1 MSLNTHLLFCVRR
14 NFHQI
19 TQRKSTL
26 KSAPIIL
33 PALWS
38 LHQRGSSFLVNGEY
52 HHSDICNNNLI
63 IGINVNISAL
73 LVTSLIIGI
82 SIRISIIISS
92 ISDIDIDIMISIN
105 LVFLPLGHCSDLRIL
120 PPPPLITIPSLY
132 SGILGHKKVHGR
144 NTNKIHILKWKA
156 Y

>member
-38 LHQRGSSFLVNGEY
+38 PHQRGSSFLVNGEY

-63 IGINVNISAL
+63 IGISISISAL
-73 LVTSLIIGI
+73 LVQPHHRPQHQDQHHHLQHHRHQHRHHDQHQPSVPASRSLLRSQDTPSPSPYHHPI
-82 SIRISIIISS
+82 S
-92 ISDIDIDIMISIN
+92 
-105 LVFLPLGHCSDLRIL
+105 LLWQTG
-120 PPPPLITIPSLY
+120 T
-132 SGILGHKKVHGR
+132 
-144 NTNKIHILKWKA
+144 
-156 Y
+156 